1 MLCETLANCGEA
13 LPFRPSAPVQGRL
26 YDLPAKSNFLAVGWI
41 SEGTGGGRF
50 DLNLVYKSL
59 A

>member
-26 YDLPAKSNFLAVGWI
+26 HDPPAKSNFLAVRNFRGDD
-41 SEGTGGGRF
+41 EATR
-50 DLNLVYKSL
+50 
-59 A
+59 AE